1 MVMSNSSGTSGDL
14 SGDATTVLTLQCP
27 DAPGIVAAVATH
39 IADCHGNIARA
50 DQESDTESHV
60 FLQRIEINGPI
71 DWSAFHSGMEKLV
84 ERFSMKWELHHPT
97 EQQKIVIACSQE
109 LYCAADLLTRVSLGE
124 LPAEIVAVV
133 SDKPEARQLADRF
146 GIPFHLVSGGLTG
159 DERAQQ
165 EKHFAKVLN
174 ELSPDLVVLARYM
187 RILPAAIVDQWNGRM
202 INIHHSFLPAF
213 PGARPYHRAH
223 QRGVKLIGATA
234 HYVTAELDA
243 GPIIAQGVVNV
254 SHRDAVS
261 DLVRKGRDVER
272 KTLADAVRMHL
283 EHRVLVWENRTC
295 VFA

>member
-1 MVMSNSSGTSGDL
+1 MTDSETSAE
-14 SGDATTVLTLQCP
+14 SMTEATAVLTLQCP

-39 IADCHGNIARA
+39 IADCNGNIARA
-50 DQESDTESHV
+50 DQESDSQSQV

-71 DWSAFHSGMEKLV
+71 DWQAFHTGMEKLV
-84 ERFSMKWELHHPT
+84 DRFAMKWELHHRS
-97 EQQKIVIACSQE
+97 ERQKIVVACSQE
-109 LYCAADLLTRVSLGE
+109 LYCAADLLTRISLGE
-124 LPAEIVAVV
+124 LPAEVVAVV
-133 SDKPEARQLADRF
+133 SDKQQARELADRF
-146 GIPFHLVSGGLTG
+146 GVPFHFVSGGLTG
-159 DERAQQ
+159 DERHQQ
-165 EKHFAKVLN
+165 EQQLAKVLN
-174 ELSPDLVVLARYM
+174 ELAPDLVVLARYM
-187 RILPAAIVDQWNGRM
+187 RILPASIVDQWTGRM

-223 QRGVKLIGATA
+223 ERGVKLIGATA

-283 EHRVLVWENRTC
+283 EHRVLVWDNRTC